1 MESRYLM
8 SIVLVHCSPKLYAVV
23 ILETSRVSCTGDFVS
38 SGAAAGV
45 VAAFR
50 APIGG
55 VLFSLEEGSSFW
67 NQALTWRTVSHPA
80 PSSCSS
86 SYNFMFFSVQ
96 LFYSFCAT
104 FTLNLFLSLS
114 KGDKF
119 GYLKL
124 GSPGLVDFGTFGFV
138 CSLVSNSKPQLLLLF
153 FCFSWLC
160 TG

>member
-86 SYNFMFFSVQ
+86 SYNFMFF
-96 LFYSFCAT
+96 FCAAVSAPT
-104 FTLNLFLSLS
+104 VLHSLS
-114 KGDKF
+114 TCF
-119 GYLKL
+119 SL
-124 GSPGLVDFGTFGFV
+124 SVRRT
-138 CSLVSNSKPQLLLLF
+138 SLVISSLAHLVWWTLVP
-153 FCFSWLC
+153 WLHM
-160 TG
+160 